1 MEKLVEHSQIHRK
14 NRIVI
19 GVVLGFLLGMAALS
33 VYFWV
38 TRHSVDPYR
47 LFTPILIAGWVISRA
62 ASKFTYEADKKALR
76 IVKTGLLGGEKT
88 FEIPYRDIDG
98 IYYYEPKLMS
108 IIKFRRTF
116 RLHSALDGRPVW
128 VIAYEAP
135 GRRGKP
141 ENRRAYFKPSDVMLE
156 LLHEKMPSKVKV
168 TEEDIFA
175 QKVAREK

>member
-1 MEKLVEHSQIHRK
+1 MEELTEHSRIHRK
-14 NRIVI
+14 NCIVI
-19 GVVLGFLLGMAALS
+19 GVVLVFLLGMAALS
-33 VYFWV
+33 AHFWA

-62 ASKFTYEADKKALR
+62 ASRFTYGADKKGLR
-76 IVKTGLLGGEKT
+76 IVKTGLFGGAKT

-108 IIKFRRTF
+108 IIKFRRTY

-128 VIAYEAP
+128 VIAYVAQ
-135 GRRGKP
+135 GRGGKT
-141 ENRRAYFKPSDVMLE
+141 ENRRVYFKPSDAMLE
-156 LLHEKMPSKVKV
+156 LLRDNMPAKVRV